1 MVKTMRRIYNIIALL
16 VLSVLMLTVGIY
28 IGKSSN
34 QNGTIT
40 NTTDVD
46 SIRYA
51 IKQKA
56 LDAYNAEL
64 ETPDKQSVFQ
74 IKNGYID
81 GVNVFHK
88 NGKLAIT
95 VKRGNPK
102 DSEDYFMPECFNDNG
117 DKMDI
122 ADFKAQ
128 YPELYKRVKS
138 LLVLDFYIR

>member
-1 MVKTMRRIYNIIALL
+1 MRKLYVFIALL
-16 VLSVLMLTVGIY
+16 ILSIVMLIVGIY
-28 IGKSSN
+28 IGKNSN

-40 NTTDVD
+40 NTTNVD

-51 IKQKA
+51 IQQKA
-56 LDAYNAEL
+56 LDAYSAEL
-64 ETPDKQSVFQ
+64 ETPDKRCVFQ
-74 IKNGYID
+74 IKNGYIG
-81 GVNVFHK
+81 GVNVFHQ
-88 NGKLAIT
+88 NGKLAIN

-102 DSEDYFMPECFNDNG
+102 DGEDYYLPECFNDNG

-128 YPELYKRVKS
+128 YPELYKRVES

>member
-1 MVKTMRRIYNIIALL
+1 MRKLNVFIAQLL
-16 VLSVLMLTVGIY
+16 LSVIMLTVGIY
-28 IGKSSN
+28 IGRNGN
-34 QNGTIT
+34 QNGTIA

-51 IKQKA
+51 IQQNA
-56 LDAYNAEL
+56 LDAYSAEF
-64 ETPDKQSVFQ
+64 ETPDKQCVFQ

-81 GVNVFHK
+81 GVKVFHL
-88 NGKLAIT
+88 NGKLAIN

-102 DSEDYFMPECFNDNG
+102 DGEDYFMPECFNDNG

-122 ADFKAQ
+122 AYFKAH
-128 YPELYKRVKS
+128 YPTLYKRVES

>member
-1 MVKTMRRIYNIIALL
+1 MKRFHHIIALL
-16 VLSVLMLTVGIY
+16 ILSVVMLTIGIY
-28 IGKSSN
+28 IGGSSN
-34 QNGTIT
+34 QNGTIG
-40 NTTDVD
+40 NTTNID

-51 IKQKA
+51 IQQKA
-56 LDAYNAEL
+56 LESYSAQL
-64 ETPDKQSVFQ
+64 ETPDKRCVLL

-81 GVNVFHK
+81 GAKVLHQ
-88 NGKLAIT
+88 NGKLAIK

-102 DSEDYFMPECFNDNG
+102 DGEDYYMPECFNDNG

-128 YPELYKRVKS
+128 YPDLYKRVES

>member
-1 MVKTMRRIYNIIALL
+1 MRKLYITIASLII
-16 VLSVLMLTVGIY
+16 SVVILTVGIY

-40 NTTDVD
+40 NTTNVD

-51 IKQKA
+51 IQQKA
-56 LDAYNAEL
+56 LDAYSAEL
-64 ETPDKQSVFQ
+64 KTPDKQTVFQ

-81 GVNVFHK
+81 GVSVFHQD
-88 NGKLAIT
+88 GKLAIN

-102 DSEDYFMPECFNDNG
+102 DGEDYFMPECFNDNE

-128 YPELYKRVKS
+128 YPELYKRVES

>member
-1 MVKTMRRIYNIIALL
+1 MRKLNVFIAQLL
-16 VLSVLMLTVGIY
+16 LSVIMLTVGIY
-28 IGKSSN
+28 IGRNGN
-34 QNGTIT
+34 QNGTIA

-51 IKQKA
+51 IQQNA
-56 LDAYNAEL
+56 LDAYSAEF
-64 ETPDKQSVFQ
+64 ETPDKQCMFQ

-81 GVNVFHK
+81 GVKVFHQ
-88 NGKLAIT
+88 NGKLAIN

-102 DSEDYFMPECFNDNG
+102 DGEDYFMPECFNDNG

-128 YPELYKRVKS
+128 YPELYKRVES